1 MGNILLHLLP
11 ASLYGALT
19 VACLKGNAVRRARIS
34 GLLLLALLTHAWL
47 LGNLLF
53 GLGDLRFGFSNALSL
68 TLWLA
73 MAIYTLEAFVA
84 PLYGLLK
91 RAAPIAAVSC
101 LLPLVISG
109 HPQTLIL
116 TNWAFKAH
124 IVVAMLAYSLF
135 TLAVFH
141 AIVLTAAE
149 RKLHHAQMVTEND
162 TPPLLTLDSIL
173 FRLIT
178 TAFVFLTLTVGSG
191 LFFSEQIFDKPL
203 MLSHKTVFGIASWLL
218 FATLLLGRKHFGW
231 RGKTATRW
239 LLAGFVVLLLAYA
252 GTRFVLELML
262 GRSA

>member
-11 ASLYGALT
+11 ALLYATLAA
-19 VACLKGNAVRRARIS
+19 ACLQNNKNRRAWTS
-34 GLLLLALLTHAWL
+34 ALLLSALLAHAWL
-47 LGNLLF
+47 LENILFNQGDLHF
-53 GLGDLRFGFSNALSL
+53 GLSTALSL

-73 MAIYTLEAFVA
+73 MAIYALEALVT
-84 PLYGLLK
+84 PLNGLLK
-91 RAAPIAAVSC
+91 RASPIAAISC
-101 LLPLVISG
+101 LLPLIITG
-109 HPQTLIL
+109 HPQALVL

-149 RKLHHAQMVTEND
+149 HKLHQAQIGAEQDM
-162 TPPLLTLDSIL
+162 PPLLTLDNIL

-191 LFFSEQIFDKPL
+191 LFFSEQIFNKPL
-203 MLSHKTVFGIASWLL
+203 MLNHKTVFGIASWLL
-218 FATLLLGRKHFGW
+218 FATLLVGRKTFGW

-239 LLAGFVVLLLAYA
+239 LLAGFIVLLLAYA
-252 GTRFVLELML
+252 GTRFVLEFLL
-262 GRSA
+262 GRSI